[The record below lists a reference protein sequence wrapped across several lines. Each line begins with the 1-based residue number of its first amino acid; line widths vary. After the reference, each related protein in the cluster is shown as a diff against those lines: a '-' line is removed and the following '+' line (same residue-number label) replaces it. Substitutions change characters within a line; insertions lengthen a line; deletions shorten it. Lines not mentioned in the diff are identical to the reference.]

1 MYVPL
6 LPQEL
11 NLFLCG
17 LNCTAMITC
26 LVTDILLCITASM
39 LCLLHLRTLVYH
51 TCLYAVQPVSVS
63 DLVKR
68 RIEASQKLQVNPAD
82 PEAKGTLHSID
93 QQVHVCRAIH
103 DCSPWFLARIL
114 SAKKIP

>member
-1 MYVPL
+1 
-6 LPQEL
+6 
-11 NLFLCG
+11 
-17 LNCTAMITC
+17 
-26 LVTDILLCITASM
+26 M

-68 RIEASQKLQVNPAD
+68 RMEASQKLQVNPAD

-93 QQVHVCRAIH
+93 QQVHVCRAIYMIVVH
-103 DCSPWFLARIL
+103 GFWPESFPPKRI
-114 SAKKIP
+114 P